1 MRRAL
6 VLHHTQQLF
15 ILLAGLLAAPA
26 LVSAAP
32 IPTRG
37 VAWAQACAAC
47 HGPDGRSQGAIPALD
62 RLSPEDFRAAM
73 RAFRTE
79 ERQGTVMNQIA
90 KGLSEA
96 DVEAVTTYFAAMQPR
111 RQQ

>member
-1 MRRAL
+1 MRRPIAPR
-6 VLHHTQQLF
+6 HTRPLF
-15 ILLAGLLAAPA
+15 VLLAGLLAAPT
-26 LVSAAP
+26 LVSAAS
-32 IPTRG
+32 IPSRG

-62 RLSPEDFRAAM
+62 RLSPDDFRAAM

-79 ERQGTVMNQIA
+79 ERQGTVMNHIA

-96 DVEAVTTYFAAMQPR
+96 DIEAVAAYFAGAQAR
-111 RQQ
+111 

>member
-1 MRRAL
+1 MRWPL
-6 VLHHTQQLF
+6 VLTRQLF
-15 ILLAGLLAAPA
+15 VLLASLLAAPA

-32 IPTRG
+32 IPARG

-47 HGPDGRSQGAIPALD
+47 HGPDGQSQGTIPALD

-73 RAFRTE
+73 QAFRTG
-79 ERQGTVMNQIA
+79 ERQGTVMNQVA

-96 DVEAVTTYFAAMQPR
+96 DVEAVVAYFARVQAR
-111 RQQ
+111 

>member
-1 MRRAL
+1 MRRFL
-6 VLHHTQQLF
+6 LLF
-15 ILLAGLLAAPA
+15 ASLLAVPTLANSEPGPIPGPA
-26 LVSAAP
+26 L
-32 IPTRG
+32 
-37 VAWAQACAAC
+37 AQACAAC

-73 RAFRTE
+73 QAFRTE
-79 ERQGTVMNQIA
+79 ERQGTVMNLIA

>member
-1 MRRAL
+1 MRLAL

-15 ILLAGLLAAPA
+15 VLLAGLLAAPA

-47 HGPDGRSQGAIPALD
+47 HGPDGQSQGAIPALD
-62 RLSPEDFRAAM
+62 TLSLKDFRAAM
-73 RAFRTE
+73 QAFRTE

-96 DVEAVTTYFAAMQPR
+96 DIEAVATYFAAIQSR

>member
-1 MRRAL
+1 MRCFL
-6 VLHHTQQLF
+6 LLF
-15 ILLAGLLAAPA
+15 ASLLAVPA
-26 LVSAAP
+26 LANAEPGP
-32 IPTRG
+32 IPG
-37 VAWAQACAAC
+37 LAWAQACAAC

-62 RLSPEDFRAAM
+62 SLSAEDFRAAM

-96 DVEAVTTYFAAMQPR
+96 SIEAVTAYFAGVPAR
-111 RQQ
+111 

>member
-1 MRRAL
+1 MKHF
-6 VLHHTQQLF
+6 VV
-15 ILLAGLLAAPA
+15 LLASLLAVPA
-26 LVSAAP
+26 LASAAS
-32 IPTRG
+32 ISERG
-37 VAWAQACAAC
+37 TAWAQACAAC

-79 ERQGTVMNQIA
+79 ARQGTVMNHIA

-96 DVEAVTTYFAAMQPR
+96 DVEAVAAYFARVQAR
-111 RQQ
+111 

>member
-1 MRRAL
+1 MRRFL
-6 VLHHTQQLF
+6 LLF
-15 ILLAGLLAAPA
+15 ASLLTVPA
-26 LVSAAP
+26 LANSEPGP
-32 IPTRG
+32 IPG
-37 VAWAQACAAC
+37 PALAQACAAC

-73 RAFRTE
+73 QAFRTE

-96 DVEAVTTYFAAMQPR
+96 DVEAVTTYFAAIQSH

>member
-1 MRRAL
+1 M
-6 VLHHTQQLF
+6 Q
-15 ILLAGLLAAPA
+15 
-26 LVSAAP
+26 
-32 IPTRG
+32 
-37 VAWAQACAAC
+37 
-47 HGPDGRSQGAIPALD
+47 
-62 RLSPEDFRAAM
+62 
-73 RAFRTE
+73 AFRTE

>member
-1 MRRAL
+1 MRLAL
-6 VLHHTQQLF
+6 VLHHTPQLF
-15 ILLAGLLAAPA
+15 VLLAGLLAAPA

-62 RLSPEDFRAAM
+62 TLSLEDFRTAM

-96 DVEAVTTYFAAMQPR
+96 DIEAVATYFAAIQSR

>member
-1 MRRAL
+1 MRRSL
-6 VLHHTQQLF
+6 ILMRQLF
-15 ILLAGLLAAPA
+15 VLLTGLLAAPA

-32 IPTRG
+32 IPVRG

-47 HGPDGRSQGAIPALD
+47 HGPDGQSQGAIPALD
-62 RLSPEDFRAAM
+62 KLPPKDFRVAM
-73 RAFRTE
+73 QAFRTE

-96 DVEAVTTYFAAMQPR
+96 DIEAVTTYFAVRQPR